1 MSLQLHR
8 NSPFHLLCSLSG
20 RAAAAASVAGN
31 PICKFKTDSSLS
43 LGEVA
48 LNEPPDCSSCPR
60 TLFQSWSL
68 PGAGAFASLLSE
80 ANVSQDTCSTWE
92 LFSQLEVT
100 AHEPCCGGS
109 RDSLGRDFVTHLHWN
124 LGPRQWCCSPATF
137 FPVLQAGSS
146 HLSPWA
152 EIPFQLG

>member
-8 NSPFHLLCSLSG
+8 NSPFHLLCSLSS
-20 RAAAAASVAGN
+20 RAAAASVAGN

>member
-8 NSPFHLLCSLSG
+8 NSPLHLLCSLSG
-20 RAAAAASVAGN
+20 RAAAASVAGN

-109 RDSLGRDFVTHLHWN
+109 RDSLGRDFVAFTLEPGAQAVM
-124 LGPRQWCCSPATF
+124 LQALPPSSLCSR
-137 FPVLQAGSS
+137 AGSS